1 MKETQKFA
9 QVLIGTGLIALAIS
23 LLITAHQGYDTISTF
38 LLGILNFVDVPFWIA
53 SLCFNIIVLLIVAV
67 FDRAELGIGSFI
79 NGIGLGL
86 LIGIFEPVMD
96 KVSIHLPFY
105 PSIAI
110 FAAPI
115 LFGIGAGIYVSSNK
129 GSAALEALT
138 ALIYKRSKLTQK
150 TIRIGLDAAMVL
162 IGFALGA
169 SVGLGTL
176 LCIVFIGPIF
186 EATMKT
192 IAARKKNA

>member
-1 MKETQKFA
+1 MKETKKFA

-96 KVSIHLPFY
+96 KVSIHLP
-105 PSIAI
+105 
-110 FAAPI
+110 
-115 LFGIGAGIYVSSNK
+115 
-129 GSAALEALT
+129 
-138 ALIYKRSKLTQK
+138 
-150 TIRIGLDAAMVL
+150 
-162 IGFALGA
+162 
-169 SVGLGTL
+169 
-176 LCIVFIGPIF
+176 
-186 EATMKT
+186 
-192 IAARKKNA
+192 